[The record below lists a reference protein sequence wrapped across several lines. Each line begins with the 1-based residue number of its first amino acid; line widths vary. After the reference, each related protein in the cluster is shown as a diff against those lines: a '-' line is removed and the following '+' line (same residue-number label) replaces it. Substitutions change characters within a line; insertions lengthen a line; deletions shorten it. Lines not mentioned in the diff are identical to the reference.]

1 MIFHPFFNAVF
12 FVHLVSLKDSRKT
25 PHRTWRI
32 EKKFFHFNHQ
42 LAQQL
47 STNNDVFIVLQ
58 QSTMNSPCF
67 LDIFQ
72 AGPSRERSTSMG
84 LSFVALPNVICGAR
98 RTDGG
103 NAFAMTSNL
112 TIQCWK
118 TISTSRD
125 LMRYRTIRPLKA
137 ARVWLSKSGMLIP
150 GRPPRKGETSIKT
163 DHLPAG

>member
-1 MIFHPFFNAVF
+1 MQFFCTSSQFERLTENSIPYLEDQNEA
-12 FVHLVSLKDSRKT
+12 
-25 PHRTWRI
+25 
-32 EKKFFHFNHQ
+32 FHFMHQ
-42 LAQQL
+42 LAQQW
-47 STNNDVFIVLQ
+47 STNDGVFIILQ
-58 QSTMNSPCF
+58 QSGMNSPCF

-98 RTDGG
+98 RTDSG
-103 NAFAMTSNL
+103 NAFAMKSNL
-112 TIQCWK
+112 TTQCWK

-150 GRPPRKGETSIKT
+150 GRPPRKGETCIKT
-163 DHLPAG
+163 DYLPVG